1 MWLVIPG
8 FSLSEQGDHSG
19 KSLRELLTLHP
30 QSRAERT
37 SEITRGGAQSVVSVL
52 QSPWSPC
59 SLNDIVHNQ
68 SRASHLY

>member
-1 MWLVIPG
+1 MWLPILG
-8 FSLSEQGDHSG
+8 FSSSERGYHSG
-19 KSLRELLTLHP
+19 RSLRERLTLHP
-30 QSRAERT
+30 LSRAERT

-59 SLNDIVHNQ
+59 SQNDIVHNQ